1 MPGPWLSWTRTLSC
15 KSDTKDVVYDPKHQ
29 RHSSRIQPALA
40 SPVVNPV
47 PFHAKGKNPGTKSSA
62 QPQHSSSLI
71 SRSSCNCS
79 NLKDIVHGNTRVIH
93 RASSSGSPQSIK
105 DSADFLN
112 EVSQDALFLEDHD
125 NHHCNSAS
133 PCGDAPLLLPSSTSS
148 SSSSSSG
155 NHRQVLVV
163 SRKRFGGS
171 CNGCNVLDTMDSM
184 VASCKDSL
192 SVASAASMIARNCN
206 LPHISCQKCG
216 DCFTKID
223 ALEHHHTIQHAV
235 SELGRGDSS
244 RNIIEIIFRSSWI
257 SSNSSIGRIERVLK
271 VHNSQRTLAR
281 FEDYRDSVKLRANCM
296 ARKNARCI
304 ADGNELL
311 RFYGSSV
318 ACPLGAHG
326 SSSVCSLAHCS
337 ICRIIRSGFVSKNTK
352 GICTTATS
360 SSAHVEESFGGNAGK
375 RAMVVCR
382 VIAGR
387 SYRTSCSTNGIGEIS
402 GCPNGYDSV
411 VGGIGSD
418 GGSLVVFNPR
428 AVLPCFV
435 VIYKCG

>member
-40 SPVVNPV
+40 SPV
-47 PFHAKGKNPGTKSSA
+47 
-62 QPQHSSSLI
+62 
-71 SRSSCNCS
+71 
-79 NLKDIVHGNTRVIH
+79 DIVHGNTRVIH

-112 EVSQDALFLEDHD
+112 EVSQDAL
-125 NHHCNSAS
+125 AS

-155 NHRQVLVV
+155 NHRQ
-163 SRKRFGGS
+163 
-171 CNGCNVLDTMDSM
+171 DS
-184 VASCKDSL
+184 S